1 MNLKQRS
8 SRYGAGVQFMAGL
21 AGVFLVAAAL
31 RAGFAPGFEIGLAAA
46 VVVSLILHARMGFA
60 LSRAQLEIDMLQS
73 LSSRCEPDP
82 AERAHE
88 ITPPLSMA
96 PQGEAELTVADR
108 AMLERVRGAVEN
120 DRLDLYLQPIVSLPQ
135 RKIRY
140 FEAFSR
146 LRDDQGAMLRPAD
159 YLDAAERANRIGVID
174 NMILLRCI
182 QSFARIESMTGRC
195 AIFCNISPATLY
207 DTDFFNHFTD
217 YLEMNRGLSQRLIFE
232 FTYPA
237 LQMMHPRF
245 EANLQAIAKRGFV
258 FSVDH
263 VHSLDIDWR
272 ALRER
277 NVRFAKASAALL
289 HTAAAADGSG
299 ALLRAYRKRIEDAGI
314 DLIAE
319 KIEFETDMP
328 EILALGLDYGQG
340 NLFGAPQPARLYLR
354 EGASEPQAYAK
365 AS

>member
-1 MNLKQRS
+1 MNLKQRT
-8 SRYGAGVQFMAGL
+8 SRYGAGVLFMAGL
-21 AGVFLVAAAL
+21 VGVILIIATMRAGFRPEFEIWLAAAL
-31 RAGFAPGFEIGLAAA
+31 
-46 VVVSLILHARMGFA
+46 VVSLILHARMGFA
-60 LSRAQLEIDMLQS
+60 LSRAQIELDMLQS
-73 LSSRCEPDP
+73 LASRCE
-82 AERAHE
+82 AEPSSGARE
-88 ITPPLSMA
+88 IAPLLSLSSA
-96 PQGEAELTVADR
+96 DNRDLTAADR
-108 AMLERVRGAVEN
+108 VMLERVRMAVEG

-135 RKIRY
+135 RKTRY

-146 LRDDQGAMLRPAD
+146 LRDERGAVLRPSD

-182 QSFARIESMTGRC
+182 QSLSRIEAMTGRC

-207 DTDFFNHFTD
+207 DTEFFNHFTD
-217 YLEMNRGLSQRLIFE
+217 YLEMNRGLSQRLVFE

-245 EANLQAIAKRGFV
+245 EANLEAIAKRGFM

-272 ALRER
+272 ALRVR
-277 NVRFAKASAALL
+277 NFRFAKASAALL
-289 HTAAAADGSG
+289 HAAAGADASGS
-299 ALLRAYRKRIEDAGI
+299 LLRSYRKRIEDAGV

-340 NLFGAPQPARLYLR
+340 NLFGSPQPASVYLQ
-354 EGASEPQAYAK
+354 GSPPEPRVFAK